1 MAAKFKLVP
10 AGTFDLPILITTVG
24 QDEPTELKFTFKRMP
39 LTELKEKQ
47 EAMAKRVQEMD
58 EEYKGKK
65 LSAIE
70 NSVLQYPLMADFVLD
85 IATGWELS
93 DEFTKEN
100 LITLFDNYPTS
111 FMAISVGYQSE
122 LWKLRQ
128 KR

>member
-1 MAAKFKLVP
+1 
-10 AGTFDLPILITTVG
+10 
-24 QDEPTELKFTFKRMP
+24 MP

-65 LSAIE
+65 LSVVE
-70 NSVLQYPLMADFVLD
+70 DSVLQYPLMADFVLD

-93 DEFTKEN
+93 DKFTKEN
-100 LITLFDNYPTS
+100 LITLFDNYPTA
-111 FMAISVGYQSE
+111 FMSISVGYQSE

-128 KR
+128 KH